1 MATIH
6 TLFLSPAI
14 FRVVACGLVLSCCSC
29 KKSQEENN
37 TVSSEVDSAEKKKQE
52 EQKRKQEELK
62 QQEQDLRVEL
72 AEREISRDASVAK
85 VEAAQE
91 QLRAQETAIA
101 ALNTSVALKMQE
113 INKLKTAEPSPAEIE
128 VPSEEEEKKQSLP
141 DKFLSEMT
149 PKVVVI
155 EGDQGS
161 GTGFLCEV
169 DGQVW
174 IYTAAHVL
182 SGNNKI
188 KVRDNEGRIYKDF
201 DYLESAEG
209 VDLVRLKLKNHDVK
223 GLSLVS
229 PKEAPKEGDVI
240 VAIGNSLGTGSLSGE
255 PGKIMKVE
263 EDMWEVDAEIIPGNS
278 GGPIL
283 SLEKGKVVG
292 IVTHLIIHRRE
303 GEDSLH
309 GKSETKRF
317 AARLDKEWE
326 WRRMPVANFVKE
338 WKYIDKMNHDS
349 AIAWA
354 TIYLMQVKSNLGQ
367 GSRYS
372 QQGSYGQQDSRYDQR
387 TAEQRRA
394 EQKAYFALNKIA
406 EEIIAREPKH
416 FYVQRMKSFVKKAKG
431 VRRSTRNALIAE
443 GNTIRKKIQDEI
455 RLDAYDP
462 EAKDFSWYH
471 RKSYESARNW
481 RIKLTRKN

>member
-6 TLFLSPAI
+6 TSFLSPTI

-29 KKSQEENN
+29 KKSQEEN
-37 TVSSEVDSAEKKKQE
+37 TVSSEVESAQKK
-52 EQKRKQEELK
+52 KQEELK

-72 AEREISRDASVAK
+72 AERKVSRDASIAK

-91 QLRAQETAIA
+91 QLRAQEAAIA
-101 ALNTSVALKMQE
+101 ELNTSVALKTQE
-113 INKLKTAEPSPAEIE
+113 INKLKTAKPSPAEIE
-128 VPSEEEEKKQSLP
+128 VPSKGVETKQSLP

-209 VDLVRLKLKNHDVK
+209 VDLVRLKLKNPNFT

-229 PKEAPKEGDVI
+229 PKEAPKVGDVI

-263 EDMWEVDAEIIPGNS
+263 KDMWEVDAEIIPGNS

-317 AARLDKEWE
+317 AARLDKEWV
-326 WRRMPVANFVKE
+326 WRRMTIAKFVKE

-349 AIAWA
+349 ALAWA
-354 TIYLMQVKSNLGQ
+354 TLYLLQAKSNLVP
-367 GSRYS
+367 GSGYAQS
-372 QQGSYGQQDSRYDQR
+372 SVYDSGH
-387 TAEQRRA
+387 AQRRA
-394 EQKAYFALNKIA
+394 ELKAYLTLNKIA
-406 EEIIAREPKH
+406 EEIIAKEPKH
-416 FYVQRMKSFVKKAKG
+416 FHVQRMKSFLKKAKE
-431 VRRSTRNALIAE
+431 VRKSTRKPLIAE
-443 GNTIRKKIQDEI
+443 ANTIKKRIQDEI
-455 RLDAYDP
+455 RLNSYAP
-462 EAKDFSWYH
+462 KAVDFSWYH

-481 RIKLTRKN
+481 RIKLTGEK